1 MFKYLRFD
9 FDKTKKFNKFK
20 LLICSFI
27 IIILLIISIVINI
40 NNDIKEDVKIISS
53 NSRRIISD
61 LTNYTETMSDFLI
74 PDYKDTTNHN
84 NNNLELDEIKKIKLT
99 LDYFKEVKDNEL
111 KQLEIKKKELKDIEL
126 KQQELKELEIKKK
139 ELDDMKM
146 KAINLIKSYIPDY
159 HSLINLISTHSIYN
173 VYQNN
178 NDCLKQLI
186 KINNEK
192 LFEKLIHIDYD
203 KSEVSFNY
211 LDKNESYY
219 QDTNNILT
227 SHLYSNYDENG
238 EYYNYSHYIYKNYK
252 ENIIKNPIYIN
263 VKEKLEIDYSYTEP
277 DLTEEYNNKSLYF
290 QQSLNDFNRDIYY
303 FNNPTST
310 FKKYYENY
318 SNDTKYLYYKY
329 PKKGDYYEFLINN
342 EIIINNKNSIDIY
355 NKHSYKFKCGIPS
368 RTMNNKPIIKNYYS
382 YSTSSFNN
390 FCGGCYRCTG
400 YSCRNSINEN
410 NIESILNVNYDYNN
424 DYKHQDNYNSVKGF
438 EIINTGDYGRNYI
451 TNFNKY
457 TNELELNKGSRMVK
471 HNLTNNI
478 PELKYGIYYENNQI
492 HIGNYYFIEKVFIN
506 FPMISIYDEYNYIK
520 LLISEITDIYNL
532 PIIPPIKFI

>member
-9 FDKTKKFNKFK
+9 FDKTKKSNKFK

-61 LTNYTETMSDFLI
+61 LSNYTETMSDFLI
-74 PDYKDTTNHN
+74 PDYHDTTNHN
-84 NNNLELDEIKKIKLT
+84 NNEEFDEIKKIKLT
-99 LDYFKEVKDNEL
+99 LDYFKEIKDNEL
-111 KQLEIKKKELKDIEL
+111 MELEIKKKELKDIEL
-126 KQQELKELEIKKK
+126 KQQELKELEVKQKN
-139 ELDDMKM
+139 LDDMKM

-159 HSLINLISTHSIYN
+159 HSLINLMSTHSISKNY
-173 VYQNN
+173 VEN

-203 KSEVSFNY
+203 KLEVSFNY

-219 QDTNNILT
+219 QNTDNILT
-227 SHLYSNYDENG
+227 THLYSNYDENG
-238 EYYNYSHYIYKNYK
+238 EYYSYSHYIYKNYK
-252 ENIIKNPIYIN
+252 ENIIKNPIYLNI
-263 VKEKLEIDYSYTEP
+263 KDKLEIDYSYIEP

-290 QQSLNDFNRDIYY
+290 QQSLNDFRD
-303 FNNPTST
+303 NHPTSIWE
-310 FKKYYENY
+310 KYYENY
-318 SNDTKYLYYKY
+318 ENDTKYLYYKS
-329 PKKGDYYEFLINN
+329 PKDEEYIEFLINN
-342 EIIINNKNSIDIY
+342 EIIINNKNPVDIY
-355 NKHSYKFKCGIPS
+355 NKHSYKFKCSIPS

-382 YSTSSFNN
+382 HSTSSFMNM
-390 FCGGCYRCTG
+390 CGDNYGYY
-400 YSCRNSINEN
+400 YSCGNYYTINEN

-424 DYKHQDNYNSVKGF
+424 DYKHHDNYNSVKGF
-438 EIINTGDYGRNYI
+438 EIINNGNYGRCFI
-451 TNFNKY
+451 SNFNKY

-478 PELKYGIYYENNQI
+478 PEMKYGINSNTKRI
-492 HIGNYYFIEKVFIN
+492 NIINKYFIEKVYID
-506 FPMISIYDEYNYIK
+506 FPMILIYDEYDYIK
-520 LLISEITDIYNL
+520 LLISKIADIYNL